1 MKVFFQRTKKG
12 DFLTQFYVWHLV
24 VVAIQSNIF
33 GNWSCKDLSSE
44 KLTILQTLEIRVLG
58 HSLINLYTDRVIA
71 QKVFK
76 RGAFIKLI
84 FMGVI
89 SFKSAKNFWELF
101 TKKLTSF
108 NLNIVFA
115 CSIMVHSFFILEN
128 KLTTMLRSGRVSKY
142 DIRGCYVSWWWWLWI
157 DFVVCLSY

>member
-89 SFKSAKNFWELF
+89 SFKSAKNFGSYLPKNWLL
-101 TKKLTSF
+101 LT
-108 NLNIVFA
+108 
-115 CSIMVHSFFILEN
+115 
-128 KLTTMLRSGRVSKY
+128 
-142 DIRGCYVSWWWWLWI
+142 
-157 DFVVCLSY
+157 